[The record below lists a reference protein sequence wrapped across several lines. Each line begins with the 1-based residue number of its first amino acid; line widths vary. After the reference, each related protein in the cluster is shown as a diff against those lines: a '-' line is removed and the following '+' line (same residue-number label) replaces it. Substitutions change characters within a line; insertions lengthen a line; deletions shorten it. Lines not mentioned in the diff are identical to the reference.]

1 MKTPSKFLMAAG
13 LIAALGTV
21 AVAGASLADGRGD
34 REHRGDRYGGGFGG
48 GRQMMQSFDTNG
60 DGNLTQAEIDAARAA
75 RFGQFDADGDGRLT
89 LGEYEALW
97 LDAMRE
103 RMVDG
108 FQRLDDDGDAVV
120 TAEEF
125 TDPFAALVERMDRND
140 DGMLNSDDMPRRGR
154 RGDSDD

>member
-13 LIAALGTV
+13 LIAALG
-21 AVAGASLADGRGD
+21 AVAIAGAGLADGRGD
-34 REHRGDRYGGGFGG
+34 REHGGRHGSGFGG

-60 DGNLTQAEIDAARAA
+60 DGSLTQAEIDAARAD

-89 LGEYEALW
+89 LQEYEALW
-97 LDAMRE
+97 LDAMRQ

-108 FQRLDDDGDAVV
+108 FQRLDDDGDAIV

-125 TDPFAALVERMDRND
+125 VDPFAAVVERMDRND

-154 RGDSDD
+154 GDSDD